1 MLDAVIAG
9 QTLGHADATKLFE
22 FDQRQ
27 TVESHQYNNVLRY
40 YGQTVNAVIRGLAIG
55 VASILRGS
63 VVSVAIAY
71 CLRGVDSEREKWVG
85 KGLGKASRSG

>member
-40 YGQTVNAVIRGLAIG
+40 YGQTVNAVIRTGLAIG

-63 VVSVAIAY
+63 VVCRVVVAY
-71 CLRGVDSEREKWVG
+71 WLPW
-85 KGLGKASRSG
+85 L